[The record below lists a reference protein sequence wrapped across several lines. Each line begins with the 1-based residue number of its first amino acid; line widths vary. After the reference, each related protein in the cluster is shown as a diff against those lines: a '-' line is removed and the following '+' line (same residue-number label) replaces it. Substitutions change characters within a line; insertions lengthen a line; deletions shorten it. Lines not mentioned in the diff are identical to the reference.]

1 MSKKVNKRKKV
12 FQIYGIN
19 NCLPIL
25 NSSNYNIVD
34 IFLSDDSNTDVNKIF
49 SLKKAEQS
57 GLKGISSLPKSLKI
71 LLENLLRFEDNL
83 IV

>member
-1 MSKKVNKRKKV
+1 MSKKVNKRKNV

-34 IFLSDDSNTDVNKIF
+34 IFLSDDSNTDVKKIF
-49 SLKKAEQS
+49 SHKKF
-57 GLKGISSLPKSLKI
+57 ISSDFDVNWLVKEK
-71 LLENLLRFEDNL
+71 FY
-83 IV
+83 